1 MMCGSGRARF
11 GTGTLSLGQRLRRV
25 ACSLS
30 AGQGR
35 EHPHLLPHPAFP
47 PSALQNVETFGSFL
61 GEEIVSNWRRSLERT
76 ILSQGP
82 TGPASGATSFPQP
95 QGPPSGPQGPPVG
108 PAGPGQGTQGPM
120 PPPVGPP
127 PTSVPPAASE
137 PPPASVSAPHQP
149 PAPSALRQPSPSA
162 DGVDPKAVSDA
173 VDAVDLGQDE
183 ERVSHASS
191 RPGSAS
197 PAPPRSTPS
206 ASTPVNL
213 NTTTTTPASSPH
225 APDRVPLP
233 PHLLVNGSPK
243 SPSEEGGLCSNN
255 NTLSSNN
262 NLLSGAP
269 GLLGPHNGL
278 FMGPVPLPGH
288 AHSLSN
294 LLRDSDALKSPFR
307 FDEQRSPFRFSE
319 DRSLTPN
326 GVMMGRLGESL
337 IPKGD
342 PMEARLQEMLRY
354 NMDKYA
360 NQNLDTLNIARR
372 VRELLSIH
380 NIGQR
385 LFAKYVLGLSQG
397 TVSELLSKPKPWD
410 KLTEKGRDS
419 YRKMHAWACDEHS
432 VMLLKSLI
440 PKKGKCKYLPAPFQ
454 APRVDSPQVSTTF
467 VSRVITLLN

>member
-1 MMCGSGRARF
+1 M
-11 GTGTLSLGQRLRRV
+11 TDD
-25 ACSLS
+25 
-30 AGQGR
+30 
-35 EHPHLLPHPAFP
+35 
-47 PSALQNVETFGSFL
+47 
-61 GEEIVSNWRRSLERT
+61 
-76 ILSQGP
+76 
-82 TGPASGATSFPQP
+82 
-95 QGPPSGPQGPPVG
+95 
-108 PAGPGQGTQGPM
+108 
-120 PPPVGPP
+120 
-127 PTSVPPAASE
+127 AA
-137 PPPASVSAPHQP
+137 P
-149 PAPSALRQPSPSA
+149 
-162 DGVDPKAVSDA
+162 
-173 VDAVDLGQDE
+173 DE
-183 ERVSHASS
+183 ERASLASS
-191 RPGSAS
+191 RPGSARSAS

-206 ASTPVNL
+206 ASTPVH

-225 APDRVPLP
+225 APNAPLP

-243 SPSEEGGLCSNN
+243 SPSEESGLCSNN

-262 NLLSGAP
+262 NLLSAP

-278 FMGPVPLPGH
+278 FMGPVPGVPGVPGLPLPGH
-288 AHSLSN
+288 HAAHSLSN
-294 LLRDSDALKSPFR
+294 LLRDSDALKGPFR

-360 NQNLDTLNIARR
+360 NQNLDTLNISRR
-372 VRELLSIH
+372 VRELLSVH

-440 PKKGKCKYLPAPFQ
+440 PKKGKCKYDTALGPAPR
-454 APRVDSPQVSTTF
+454 PPV
-467 VSRVITLLN
+467 